1 MNFIRIYIISGLFLI
16 QILLSVNL
24 LYSQEYVLEFKNNEE
39 VSKKVKKFNNYG
51 QLILSIDDSL
61 SVIKKQGYFNA
72 KVDSLVKLDSLNF
85 KVSIIKN
92 QKVKYVDIL
101 NKDELDKNILNI
113 LNNYSLENGL
123 VKFEK
128 IESFAKEISEIL
140 SELGFPFAKIGFKN
154 FESVD
159 PLIIMLEIE
168 INYGTKRNIDKV
180 IVKGYENFPKNFIKN
195 IFKPGKNSSLDVDK
209 ALILADKI
217 DKTKFARNIKN
228 PEILFT
234 QDSTA
239 LYLYVQKIK
248 RNSFDGFINFDTDE
262 NSGKINVEGYA
273 KININNTFNI
283 GENINFDFKSLKNQD
298 RELNS
303 NIYLPY
309 FFGSALNLNYGLN
322 LTQKDSTYT
331 SNENIIDVDMNFR
344 NLKTGLGFQIKNS
357 TVDTEALNV
366 EDFKSRS
373 INIFSDFTINDDEDR
388 LIPDLF
394 RIYFRLGT
402 GLKDQSLEKTNFN
415 KFSIE
420 LYKKFNFSSKLKF
433 QTKIIREEIN
443 SKNLVNNELLRF
455 GGSNSIRGF
464 DDNSIFTDSYS
475 LLNTSLNFYLNDT
488 IYIYTIFDVAN
499 YSNNI
504 LNIEQYIYSGGF
516 GFSSKTQ
523 NGIVSVSYSKGNN
536 WGNRFNLKNARINVI
551 FAAFFW
557 LPTDKILKKP

>member
-1 MNFIRIYIISGLFLI
+1 MNFIRIYIKSGLFLI

-24 LYSQEYVLEFKNNEE
+24 LYSQEYVLEFISNEE
-39 VSKKVKKFNNYG
+39 VSKKVKKFNNYSE
-51 QLILSIDDSL
+51 LILSIDDSL
-61 SVIKKQGYFNA
+61 SSTKKQGYFGA
-72 KVDSLVKLDSLNF
+72 KVDSFLKLDSLNYQ
-85 KVSIIKN
+85 VSISKN

-101 NKDELDKNILNI
+101 NKDELDENTLKI

-128 IESFAKEISEIL
+128 IDSVAKEISEIL
-140 SELGFPFAKIGFKN
+140 SELGYPFSEISFKN
-154 FESVD
+154 LESIN
-159 PLIIMLEIE
+159 PLVVSLEID

-180 IVKGYENFPKNFIKN
+180 VVQGYENFPKNFINN
-195 IFKPGKNSSLDVDK
+195 IFKPGKNKSLDVDK
-209 ALILADKI
+209 ALAQSNLI
-217 DKTKFARNIKN
+217 DKSRFARNKRN

-234 QDSTA
+234 KDSTA
-239 LYLYVQKIK
+239 LYLYIEKIR
-248 RNSFDGFINFDTDE
+248 RNSFDGFISFNSDE

-273 KININNTFNI
+273 KISLNNTFNL
-283 GENINFDFKSLKNQD
+283 GENINFDFKSQKNRD
-298 RELNS
+298 RALNS

-309 FFGSALNLNYGLN
+309 ILGSALNLNYGLN
-322 LTQKDSTYT
+322 LTQRDSTFT

-344 NLKTGLGFQIKNS
+344 NLRAGLGFQINNS
-357 TVDTEALNV
+357 TVDTEAQNV

-373 INIFSDFTINDDEDR
+373 INIFSDYTLVDDEDL

-394 RIYFRLGT
+394 KISFRFGT
-402 GLKDQSLEKTNFN
+402 GLKEQSFEKTNFN

-433 QTKIIREEIN
+433 QTKIFREEIN

-464 DDNSIFTDSYS
+464 DDNSIFTDGYT
-475 LLNTSLNFYLNDT
+475 LLNSSLNFYINDT

-499 YSNNI
+499 YSNDI
-504 LNIEQYIYSGGF
+504 LNIEQDIYSGGF
-516 GFSSKTQ
+516 GFSSITK
-523 NGIVSVSYSKGNN
+523 NGIVSISYSKGNN
-536 WGNRFNLKNARINVI
+536 WGNRFNLKNAKINVI

>member
-1 MNFIRIYIISGLFLI
+1 MNFIRIYIKSGLFLI

-24 LYSQEYVLEFKNNEE
+24 LYSQEYVLEFISNEE
-39 VSKKVKKFNNYG
+39 VSKKVKKFNNYSE
-51 QLILSIDDSL
+51 LILSIDDSL
-61 SVIKKQGYFNA
+61 SSIKKQGYFGA
-72 KVDSLVKLDSLNF
+72 KVDSFLKLDSLNYQ
-85 KVSIIKN
+85 VIISKN

-101 NKDELDKNILNI
+101 NKDELDENTLKI

-128 IESFAKEISEIL
+128 IDSVAKEISEIL
-140 SELGFPFAKIGFKN
+140 SELGYPFSEISFKN
-154 FESVD
+154 LESIN
-159 PLIIMLEIE
+159 PLVISLEID

-180 IVKGYENFPKNFIKN
+180 VVQGYENFPKNFINN
-195 IFKPGKNSSLDVDK
+195 IFKPGKNKSLDVDK
-209 ALILADKI
+209 ALAQSNLI
-217 DKTKFARNIKN
+217 DKSRFARNKRN

-234 QDSTA
+234 KDSTA
-239 LYLYVQKIK
+239 LYLYIEKIR
-248 RNSFDGFINFDTDE
+248 RNSFDGFISFNSDE

-273 KININNTFNI
+273 KISLNNTFNL
-283 GENINFDFKSLKNQD
+283 GENINFDFKSQKNRD
-298 RELNS
+298 RALNS

-309 FFGSALNLNYGLN
+309 VLGSALNLNYGLN
-322 LTQKDSTYT
+322 LIQRDSTFT

-344 NLKTGLGFQIKNS
+344 NLRAGLGFQINNS
-357 TVDTEALNV
+357 TVDTEAQNV

-373 INIFSDFTINDDEDR
+373 INIFSDYTLVDDEDL

-394 RIYFRLGT
+394 KISFRFGT
-402 GLKDQSLEKTNFN
+402 GLKEQSLEKTNFN

-433 QTKIIREEIN
+433 QTKIFREEIN

-464 DDNSIFTDSYS
+464 DDNSIFTDGYT
-475 LLNTSLNFYLNDT
+475 LLNSSLNFYINDT

-499 YSNNI
+499 YSNDI
-504 LNIEQYIYSGGF
+504 LNIEQDIYSGGF
-516 GFSSKTQ
+516 GFSSITK
-523 NGIVSVSYSKGNN
+523 NGIVSISYSKGNN
-536 WGNRFNLKNARINVI
+536 WGNRFNLKNAKINVI

>member
-1 MNFIRIYIISGLFLI
+1 MNFIRIYIKSGLFLI

-24 LYSQEYVLEFKNNEE
+24 LYSQEYVLEFISNEE
-39 VSKKVKKFNNYG
+39 VSKKVKKFNNYSE
-51 QLILSIDDSL
+51 LILSIDDSL
-61 SVIKKQGYFNA
+61 SSIKKQGYFGA
-72 KVDSLVKLDSLNF
+72 KVDSFLKLDSLNYQ
-85 KVSIIKN
+85 VIISKN

-101 NKDELDKNILNI
+101 NKDEFDENILKI

-128 IESFAKEISEIL
+128 IDSVAKEISEIL
-140 SELGFPFAKIGFKN
+140 SELGFPFSEISFKN
-154 FESVD
+154 LESIN
-159 PLIIMLEIE
+159 PLVISLEID

-180 IVKGYENFPKNFIKN
+180 VVQGYENFPKNFINN
-195 IFKPGKNSSLDVDK
+195 IFKPGKNKSLDVDK
-209 ALILADKI
+209 ALAQSNLI
-217 DKTKFARNIKN
+217 DKSRFARNKRN

-234 QDSTA
+234 KDSTA
-239 LYLYVQKIK
+239 LYLYIEKIR
-248 RNSFDGFINFDTDE
+248 RNSFDGFISFNSDE

-273 KININNTFNI
+273 KISLNNTFNL
-283 GENINFDFKSLKNQD
+283 GENINFDFKSQKNRD
-298 RELNS
+298 RALNS

-309 FFGSALNLNYGLN
+309 ILGSALNLNYGLN
-322 LTQKDSTYT
+322 LTQRDSTFT

-344 NLKTGLGFQIKNS
+344 NLRAGLGFQINNS
-357 TVDTEALNV
+357 TVDTEAQNV

-373 INIFSDFTINDDEDR
+373 INIFSDYTLVDDEDL

-394 RIYFRLGT
+394 KISFRFGT
-402 GLKDQSLEKTNFN
+402 GLKEQSLEKTNFN

-433 QTKIIREEIN
+433 QTKIFREEIN

-464 DDNSIFTDSYS
+464 DDNSIFTDGYT
-475 LLNTSLNFYLNDT
+475 LLNSSLNFYINDT

-499 YSNNI
+499 YSNDI
-504 LNIEQYIYSGGF
+504 LNIEQDIYSGGF
-516 GFSSKTQ
+516 GFSSITK
-523 NGIVSVSYSKGNN
+523 NGIVSISYSKGNN
-536 WGNRFNLKNARINVI
+536 WGNRFNLKNAKINVI